1 MTSHSE
7 VFRSYLKRK
16 GLKLTL
22 PRQQILEA
30 AFSVHDHFTTEQL
43 YRIARE
49 MSDLVSLATVYRTI
63 PLLIEAGLVQ
73 QSLRS
78 ASRDTYEHILGHPRH
93 IHWICRVCGAVMESD
108 LDELMS
114 ALKQDAARLKFNL
127 EEVKVNV
134 SGICWKCQQSE
145 KDSQ

>member
-1 MTSHSE
+1 MPSHSE
-7 VFRSYLKRK
+7 VFRAYLKRK

-30 AFSVHDHFTTEQL
+30 AFSVHDHFNIEQL
-43 YRIARE
+43 YKIIRE
-49 MSDLVSLATVYRTI
+49 KTNLVSLATVYRTI

-78 ASRDTYEHILGHPRH
+78 ASCDTYEHILGHPRH
-93 IHWICRVCGAVMESD
+93 IHWICRICGAVLESD
-108 LDELMS
+108 LDDLMP
-114 ALKQDAARLKFNL
+114 ALKQDSQRLRFCL
-127 EEVKVNV
+127 EEVKLNV
-134 SGICWKCQQSE
+134 SGVCWKCQQSE

>member
-1 MTSHSE
+1 MTTHTE
-7 VFRSYLKRK
+7 VFRAYLKRK

-30 AFSVHDHFTTEQL
+30 AFAVHDHFTTEQL
-43 YRIARE
+43 YKIARE

-78 ASRDTYEHILGHPRH
+78 ASRDAYEHILGHPRH
-93 IHWICRVCGAVMESD
+93 IHWICRICGAVLESD
-108 LDELMS
+108 LDELMP
-114 ALKQDAARLKFNL
+114 ALKQDASRLKFNL
-127 EEVKVNV
+127 EEVKVSV
-134 SGICWKCQQSE
+134 SGICWKCKQSE